1 MKLDVGAT
9 SSCLCFEEITL
20 KNIKE
25 GEEMKIEEFS
35 KELKEKSKLI
45 NIELDDNKIEK
56 FYNYMNLLL
65 EWNEKINLTAITEPN
80 EVILKHFVD
89 SATILKYIENDM
101 KVVDVGTGAGFP
113 GIPLNIINNKAK
125 YTLVDSLNKRINF
138 LNDVIDKIE
147 LKNIKAEHSRIEDF
161 AKNNKE
167 SYDIATSRAVASLN
181 ILLEYLLPLV
191 KVGGICICMK
201 GSNIKEEIENS
212 TKALE
217 ILGGK
222 IEKIEEITLPDSDIV
237 RNIIII
243 RKVKNTPN
251 KYPRKAGI
259 PSKEPII

>member
-1 MKLDVGAT
+1 M
-9 SSCLCFEEITL
+9 E
-20 KNIKE
+20 
-25 GEEMKIEEFS
+25 IEEFS
-35 KELKEKSKLI
+35 SNLKEKLNRIS
-45 NIELDDNKIEK
+45 IEISSEQAEN

-65 EWNEKINLTAITEPN
+65 EWNEKINLTAITEQN

-89 SATILKYIENDM
+89 SATILKFIENDM
-101 KVVDVGTGAGFP
+101 KIVDVGTGAGFP
-113 GIPLNIINNKAK
+113 GIPLNIINNKPK

-147 LKNIKAEHSRIEDF
+147 LENITAVHSRIEDF

-191 KVGGICICMK
+191 KVGGMCICMK

-222 IEKIEEITLPDSDIV
+222 IEKIEEIILPDSDIV
-237 RNIIII
+237 RNIIIV

-251 KYPRKAGI
+251 KYPRKAGM
-259 PSKEPII
+259 PSKEPIM